1 MANDFQVSSATS
13 QVSATQ
19 PQSSSQAAQNSETV
33 AAAQKKEL
41 QNTQKVEQLSVA
53 EAIEEKNKEVEA
65 TVNAINDFMEQF
77 QRTLNFSVDEDA
89 GRTVVKVID
98 KTNDEIIRQIPS
110 EDFLAISKHIDE
122 MNNLLFSE
130 KA

>member
-13 QVSATQ
+13 QVSAAQ
-19 PQSSSQAAQNSETV
+19 PQSSSQAAQNSESV
-33 AAAQKKEL
+33 AAAQKKEH

-53 EAIEEKNKEVEA
+53 ETIEEKNKEVEA